1 MRAAVL
7 HGRGDLRVE
16 TLPVPRPGPGEVL
29 LAVGTVGLCGT
40 DASEYGR
47 GPRMFPIEARHPVT
61 GHLGPMVIGPEF
73 GGRVVALGPDV
84 DPSWLD
90 QEVASCGAV
99 SCGRCDWCSRGRTN
113 LCVAYSAV
121 GLHRPGA
128 LAEYVVTPV
137 ANCAQVGGRGLPPDA
152 AALGQ
157 PMSIAVHARRRGRV
171 QPDERVVVLGAGGI
185 GAFLVHAIHAV
196 GARVV
201 AVDALSQRLTLA
213 RSLGAD
219 AALLAQSATAAGI
232 EEALGGP
239 PHVIFE
245 ATGRAAA
252 LALALELLSPGGR
265 LVQVGLHAEPAA
277 LDLRRLSLTEL
288 EIIGTNAMVRA
299 TDFEEALDLV
309 ASRREGWADV
319 APIALPLQDV
329 ATQGLAQLGAGPAE
343 VVKFLIDPR
352 AREQRPSDTTPR

>member
-1 MRAAVL
+1 VL

-29 LAVGTVGLCGT
+29 LAVGTAGLCGT

-61 GHLGPMVIGPEF
+61 GHLGPMVIGHEF
-73 GGRVVALGPDV
+73 GGRVVSVGAGV

-90 QEVASCGAV
+90 HEVASCGAV
-99 SCGRCDWCSRGRTN
+99 SCGRCEWCSRGRTN
-113 LCVAYSAV
+113 LCVSYSAV

-137 ANCAQVGGRGLPPDA
+137 ANCVPVDGRGLPADA

-171 QPDERVVVLGAGGI
+171 QPGERVVVLGVGGI
-185 GAFLVHAIHAV
+185 GAFLVHAIAAA
-196 GARVV
+196 GGRVV
-201 AVDALSQRLTLA
+201 AVDALPQRLTLA
-213 RSLGAD
+213 HRLGAD
-219 AALLAQSATAAGI
+219 SALLAASTTADHI
-232 EEALGGP
+232 EQALGGTA
-239 PHVIFE
+239 HVIFE
-245 ATGRAAA
+245 ATGRAEA
-252 LALALELLSPGGR
+252 LTLAVELLAPGGR
-265 LVQVGLHAEPAA
+265 LVQVGLHSAPATV
-277 LDLRRLSLTEL
+277 DLRRLSLTEL

-309 ASRREGWADV
+309 AARKEGWADV
-319 APIALPLQDV
+319 APIALSLDEV
-329 ATQGLAQLGAGPAE
+329 ATDGLAAIGAGRAE
-343 VVKFLIDPR
+343 MVKLLVDPR
-352 AREQRPSDTTPR
+352 ASRRRATETTPRPAA